1 MREEPS
7 VGRAPR
13 RPGRWHRRLLT
24 VAAALVVAAVGVVAP
39 APQPAQAA
47 KADSNGVKAVTS
59 KTADFAPGQS
69 AWVSVVWKSTQTV
82 TDWSTTV
89 SAPAGV
95 TVTYPTTRG
104 GTDTSLSASDTLVGK
119 VRDFTAF
126 RLSVPYTQTS
136 NFKITVT
143 STYRLTVEGAG
154 TEQFTYSTEI
164 TVPVKAASGTA
175 YAQKTSRLAMEAGSV
190 GWAQLTFQAG
200 KGDLGNFT
208 VELGELPEGLT
219 VTYPGDGTHAGL
231 HRSSDLI
238 GRTTDH
244 VAIRLDATNLAK
256 GNYRIP
262 MTIRYQAA
270 TAQTA
275 EGTVTLDVS

>member
-1 MREEPS
+1 M
-7 VGRAPR
+7 
-13 RPGRWHRRLLT
+13 LT
-24 VAAALVVAAVGVVAP
+24 VAAAVVVAAVGVVAP
-39 APQPAQAA
+39 APPPAHAA
-47 KADSNGVKAVTS
+47 KADANGVKAVTS
-59 KTADFAPGQS
+59 KTANFAPGQS
-69 AWVSVVWKSTQTV
+69 AWVSVVWKSTTQTV

-95 TVTYPTTRG
+95 TVEYPTTRG
-104 GTDTSLSASDTLVGK
+104 GSDTSLSGSDTLVAK

-126 RLSVPYTQTS
+126 RLSVPYSQTS

-143 STYRLTVEGAG
+143 STYRLTGEGAS

-164 TVPVKAASGTA
+164 TVPVKAASGAA
-175 YAQKTSRLAMEAGSV
+175 YTQKTSRLAMEAGSV

-208 VELGELPEGLT
+208 VQLGELPAGLS
-219 VTYPGDGTHAGL
+219 VTYPGDGDRSGL
-231 HRSSDLI
+231 HRNSDLI

-244 VAIRLDATNLAK
+244 VAIRFDATGLSK
-256 GNYRIP
+256 GTYRIP
-262 MTIRYQAA
+262 MTIRYEAA

-275 EGTVTLDVS
+275 EGTVTLNVS